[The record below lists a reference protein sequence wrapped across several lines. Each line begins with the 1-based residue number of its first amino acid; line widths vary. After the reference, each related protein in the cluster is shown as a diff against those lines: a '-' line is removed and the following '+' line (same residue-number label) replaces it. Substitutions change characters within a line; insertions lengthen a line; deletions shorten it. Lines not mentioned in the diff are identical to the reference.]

1 MQKKKNNENSS
12 NSREKS
18 IDKLT
23 KKESQKNL
31 EKNSPQNIQDIEELQ
46 RRINELEKKAS
57 DLEKKN
63 IYYYNIIKKNE
74 NLNSDN
80 FNGVIDEF
88 IEHKRYKNLNG
99 YNEVMID
106 INDKIDEFIQ
116 EETIRDKAKV
126 EYYETMKN
134 LKNDIEYRLY
144 FMKLLREKERL
155 RDIERYK
162 INQQFCVLKYD
173 KNTGEVNPNRFN
185 RYYLN
190 NRYGNPYDTKSFN
203 NINSMRP
210 ARINK
215 NGITMNNQFISIN
228 QPTELKKYEI
238 YDKFRNDYKTHV
250 RNILLDTGSSFF
262 DSKLNYKKYDING
275 KRLSLS
281 SSCSNVLNY

>member
-1 MQKKKNNENSS
+1 MQKKQKKETNSNSS
-12 NSREKS
+12 KKS
-18 IDKLT
+18 KDKLI
-23 KKESQKNL
+23 KKESQSNIKN
-31 EKNSPQNIQDIEELQ
+31 NSQPNIQDIEELQ
-46 RRINELEKKAS
+46 KRINALEKKAS

-116 EETIRDKAKV
+116 EETIRDKAKL

-162 INQQFCVLKYD
+162 INQQFFALILKIIIHLIK
-173 KNTGEVNPNRFN
+173 KN
-185 RYYLN
+185 
-190 NRYGNPYDTKSFN
+190 
-203 NINSMRP
+203 
-210 ARINK
+210 NK
-215 NGITMNNQFISIN
+215 
-228 QPTELKKYEI
+228 EL
-238 YDKFRNDYKTHV
+238 
-250 RNILLDTGSSFF
+250 
-262 DSKLNYKKYDING
+262 
-275 KRLSLS
+275 
-281 SSCSNVLNY
+281 

>member
-1 MQKKKNNENSS
+1 MQKKQKKEINSNSS
-12 NSREKS
+12 KKS
-18 IDKLT
+18 KDKLI
-23 KKESQKNL
+23 KKESQSNIKN
-31 EKNSPQNIQDIEELQ
+31 NSQPNIQDIEELQ
-46 RRINELEKKAS
+46 KRINALEKKAS

-162 INQQFCVLKYD
+162 INQQFCVL
-173 KNTGEVNPNRFN
+173 
-185 RYYLN
+185 
-190 NRYGNPYDTKSFN
+190 
-203 NINSMRP
+203 I
-210 ARINK
+210 
-215 NGITMNNQFISIN
+215 
-228 QPTELKKYEI
+228 LKVIIHYIKIKKKGYNMI
-238 YDKFRNDYKTHV
+238 K
-250 RNILLDTGSSFF
+250 ILE
-262 DSKLNYKKYDING
+262 K
-275 KRLSLS
+275 
-281 SSCSNVLNY
+281 